1 MRYCFLCLLFM
12 FLVVLQPLDA
22 LKWTSK
28 LVTKNKKSMAMNWEA
43 REWGKGTRWGSTSTS
58 SLLVT
63 NGEWLGS
70 EPTIFMYLQFQRHVV
85 FDINRRALAWDPVR
99 HEVLYLFQS
108 YFILFCLP
116 WSSWYCWVLSS
127 WRHTLPLFHSFWM
140 LLAWLY
146 ATFVAINVCLTR
158 D

>member
-12 FLVVLQPLDA
+12 FLAVLQPLDA

-43 REWGKGTRWGSTSTS
+43 REWGKGTRCGSTS
-58 SLLVT
+58 LWPLILT

-70 EPTIFMYLQFQRHVV
+70 EPPTHANNFYVPSISKTCV
-85 FDINRRALAWDPVR
+85 FRINGALGWDLVR

-127 WRHTLPLFHSFWM
+127 WRHTLPLFHSFWCGFT
-140 LLAWLY
+140 LPLWQ
-146 ATFVAINVCLTR
+146 
-158 D
+158 